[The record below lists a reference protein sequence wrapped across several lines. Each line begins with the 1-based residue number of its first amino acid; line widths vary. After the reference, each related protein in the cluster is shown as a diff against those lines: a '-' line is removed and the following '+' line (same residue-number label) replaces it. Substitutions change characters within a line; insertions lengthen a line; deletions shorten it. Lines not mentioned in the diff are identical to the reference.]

1 MTDVTL
7 GELILVIAVLGL
19 ALVLCGWLFEIGRVK
34 RREKAGS
41 RSVILCR
48 ICGVRYEAG
57 DEPVTV
63 CPSCG
68 TPNEPRTDDEI

>member
-7 GELILVIAVLGL
+7 GELILILCILGIG
-19 ALVLCGWLFEIGRVK
+19 LVSFGWFLEITRAK
-34 RREKAGS
+34 SREKAGR

-48 ICGVRYEAG
+48 ICGVRYESG
-57 DEPVTV
+57 TEPVTV

-68 TPNEPRTDDEI
+68 TPNESTSDDEI